1 MRIISPFKDYY
12 DYYSKLYG
20 EDNAVT
26 YNRQP
31 FTIKQSEQFNKLL
44 RPVHKDVLVTR
55 YSSLLNHS
63 FTYLVVCNRVYS
75 CVGGKIISADE
86 YKRLFLD
93 YYRNIGMKSN
103 YRGGEEYPQLTE
115 LSRFLNAPVYEVRSE
130 NRSYDLYLNVPVLA
144 NTGIKT
150 SPGKMYTDI
159 YYFIANVLRNSPD
172 SSPPVEI
179 GNKDRIVAHG
189 FDLVSSFRGKL

>member
-12 DYYSKLYG
+12 DYCSKLYG

-31 FTIKQSEQFNKLL
+31 FTHKQSEQFNKLL

-55 YSSLLNHS
+55 YSYILNSS
-63 FTYLVVCNRVYS
+63 FSYLVVCNRVYS

-93 YYRNIGMKSN
+93 YYRHVGMKSN
-103 YRGGEEYPQLTE
+103 YRGGEEYPQMTE

-130 NRSYDLYLNVPVLA
+130 GRKLYLNVPVLA
-144 NTGIKT
+144 NTGIISMIPPT
-150 SPGKMYTDI
+150 KMYTDI